1 MAHSASLASSPM
13 TELDPQDP
21 ASQNQFLYLSFIWA
35 VMNDAVLWIFLF
47 KCFVEIAVTFF

>member
-21 ASQNQFLYLSFIWA
+21 VSQNQFQHLSFIWA
-35 VMNDAVLWIFLF
+35 VMNDAVVDIF
-47 KCFVEIAVTFF
+47 V